1 MPRPRYKQR
10 CALCKK
16 NMVVMYSSRQFPI
29 CVECHM
35 KRISEP
41 VTDPKYKEMFDLP
54 RDFYEKSMFLRNIKE
69 SLQRFGSLTENQVTA
84 FKKAVEDLKHPKK
97 NTTEEEKESEENTV
111 IEKEKGRKEPKS
123 KVNDSKQKKKSKI
136 NS

>member
-1 MPRPRYKQR
+1 MPRPRFKQR

-16 NMVVMYSSRQFPI
+16 NMVVMYSARQFPI

-35 KRISEP
+35 KRISDP
-41 VTDPKYKEMFDLP
+41 VTDPKYKEMFDIP

-84 FKKAVEDLKHPKK
+84 FKKAVEDLKHPKPK
-97 NTTEEEKESEENTV
+97 KEGEEEKE
-111 IEKEKGRKEPKS
+111 EK
-123 KVNDSKQKKKSKI
+123 
-136 NS
+136 

>member
-1 MPRPRYKQR
+1 MPLPRFKQR
-10 CALCKK
+10 CAICKK

-35 KRISEP
+35 KRISDP
-41 VTDPKYKEMFDLP
+41 VTDPKYKALLDIP

-69 SLQRFGSLTENQVTA
+69 SFQRFGSLTVNQVTA

-97 NTTEEEKESEENTV
+97 KKEVEEEEDGN
-111 IEKEKGRKEPKS
+111 
-123 KVNDSKQKKKSKI
+123 
-136 NS
+136 